1 MRLQWNLPNFISLAR
16 IPLAVL
22 FALTESVALRV
33 VLIVTAALTDWL
45 DGWIA
50 RRFGMGSSSGEVLDP
65 VTDKLFV
72 ATVMGTYLLRG
83 LLRPWELVLLW
94 LRDLYNS
101 FAFVLLSR
109 RKLQVRFKSRKSG
122 KLVTVAQMMALVLI
136 TLAPSAATYAVI
148 ATAALSVYSI
158 VDYTR
163 AGLVDLRHGQ
173 NPG

>member
-1 MRLQWNLPNFISLAR
+1 MQLQWNLPNLISLAR

-22 FALTESVALRV
+22 FALAESATARV
-33 VLIVTAALTDWL
+33 VLIATAALTDWL

-50 RRFGMGSSSGEVLDP
+50 RRFDQGSTSGEVLDP

-72 ATVMGTYLLRG
+72 ATVMGTYLVRG

-101 FAFVLLSR
+101 FAFVLLRR
-109 RKLQVRFKSRKSG
+109 RKVPVRFKSRRSG
-122 KLVTVAQMMALVLI
+122 KLVTVAQMLALVLI
-136 TLAPSAATYAVI
+136 AVAPAAATYAVL

-163 AGLVDLRHGQ
+163 AGLVALRQDQ